1 MKILQVGKFYPVKGG
16 VEKVMYDIMVGL
28 SESDVHCDM
37 LCAAT
42 DEQAPGEF
50 EINMHSRLFCM
61 PTLVKLAATMI
72 SPAMIFKLRRIR
84 NQYDVIHIHHP
95 DPMACMALFFSS
107 YRGKIVLHWHSDIL
121 KQKVL
126 LRFYTPFQRW
136 LIKRADMIVGT
147 TPVYVEQSPFLQ
159 KVQDKVRAI
168 PIGIEPLKPRPRNA
182 ERIKSHYP
190 GKKIVFSLGRLVEYK
205 GFNYLVEAASKLG
218 DDYVFLIGGTGPLRD
233 QLQSQIDALGIGE
246 RVILLG
252 YVGDDELPDYFEASD
267 LFVLSSVQKTEAFAI
282 VQIEAMSCGT
292 PVVATRI
299 KESGVSWVN
308 KHGVS
313 GLNVFPFD
321 SQSMAEAI
329 SEILE
334 NPQLYSTLKKG
345 ALRRYR
351 SLFVRERMI
360 HQCMELYQQILC
372 FKSK

>member
-16 VEKVMYDIMVGL
+16 VEKVMYDIMIGL

-42 DEQAPGEF
+42 DGQTPGEF
-50 EINMHSRLFCM
+50 DINTHSRMFCM
-61 PTLVKLAATMI
+61 PTFVKLAATMI

-84 NQYDVIHIHHP
+84 KQYDVIHIHHP
-95 DPMACMALFFSS
+95 DPMACIALFFSS
-107 YRGKIVLHWHSDIL
+107 YRGKVVLHWHSDIL
-121 KQKVL
+121 KQKIL
-126 LRFYTPFQRW
+126 LKFYAPFQHW
-136 LIKRADMIVGT
+136 LIKRADVIVGT

-159 KVQDKVRAI
+159 TVQDKVTAI
-168 PIGIEPLKPRPRNA
+168 PIGIVPLKPSVRNA
-182 ERIKSHYP
+182 ERIKSRYP

-205 GFNYLVEAASKLG
+205 GFKYLIEAASKLG
-218 DDYVFLIGGTGPLRD
+218 DDYVFLIGGTGPLRE
-233 QLQSQIDALGIGE
+233 QLQNQIDDLGIGE

-252 YVGDDELPDYFEASD
+252 YVANEELPDYFEASD

-299 KESGVSWVN
+299 KGSGVSWVN
-308 KHGVS
+308 EHGIS
-313 GLNVFPFD
+313 GLNVFPYD

-334 NPQLYSTLKKG
+334 NSRLYSILKKG
-345 ALRRYR
+345 AHRRYR
-351 SLFVRERMI
+351 SLFIRERMI
-360 HQCMELYQQILC
+360 NKCIELYQQIL
-372 FKSK
+372 